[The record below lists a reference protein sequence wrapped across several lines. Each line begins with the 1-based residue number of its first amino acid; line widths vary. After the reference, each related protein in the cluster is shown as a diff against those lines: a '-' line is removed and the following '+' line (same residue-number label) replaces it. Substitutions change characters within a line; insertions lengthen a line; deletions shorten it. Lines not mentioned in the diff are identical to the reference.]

1 MASQHTNISNNDK
14 TEQQHHQSLNNS
26 FENEAEPDLEA
37 QKDKLQ
43 KRLKSKAKE
52 YLDGDKDGFETKKSI
67 METDCGKTQFKKS
80 VTFAEQT
87 NMIPNIFSTPLINKC
102 ESISISQT
110 SELKIYNDE
119 KDNEVEVPLKS
130 TILKKAS
137 ERQLTPHPKSK
148 SREVEDSDE
157 DSSISQVS
165 KCSINWNYIQS
176 QGKGD
181 NSPIT
186 KKTLYSE
193 IDLKSQSDYKPRDL
207 IRLSFSDLNDD
218 KSIPSQSQILPKSCF
233 SGNKLHPT
241 SKLEDKTSMIE
252 EEQEQESNDIEK
264 SSLTN
269 SLNQSKGKTLTNIQN
284 TPKMSYQEEN
294 NTTCSIKEVLKEVS
308 MIKNINN
315 DVNILK

>member
-52 YLDGDKDGFETKKSI
+52 YLDDKDCFETKKSM

-80 VTFAEQT
+80 VTFAEKT
-87 NMIPNIFSTPLINKC
+87 NMIPNIFSTPIINKHEC
-102 ESISISQT
+102 ISISQT
-110 SELKIYNDE
+110 SERKIYNDE
-119 KDNEVEVPLKS
+119 KDNEVEVPLER
-130 TILKKAS
+130 TLLKKAS

-157 DSSISQVS
+157 DSSIS
-165 KCSINWNYIQS
+165 KYSINWNYKRS
-176 QGKGD
+176 EGKGD

-186 KKTLYSE
+186 ITKKTLLSE
-193 IDLKSQSDYKPRDL
+193 IDLKSQSDYKPREL

-294 NTTCSIKEVLKEVS
+294 NKTCSIKEVS
-308 MIKNINN
+308 MIQNFIN